1 MPPISLLPLLLLL
14 LLAGAAA
21 AAPAPAE
28 PPTPTPAP
36 PPPPAKNKT
45 IYELLPLFGLP
56 AGVFPANVTAFSLA
70 GNGSLAVD
78 LAGPCYVHFE
88 YLTYFEPRVTG
99 VLRYG
104 SLTELEGVQVRRF
117 LVWFS
122 VVRVKVDLPPPPRF
136 VYLDIGWIT
145 RKLPAA
151 DFQSVH
157 ACEAGK
163 RRRRCRLPSALAAA
177 AAWFQDFFAQF

>member
-1 MPPISLLPLLLLL
+1 MPPTSLLLLLLL
-14 LLAGAAA
+14 LLAGGAAA
-21 AAPAPAE
+21 EPPAPAP
-28 PPTPTPAP
+28 PA
-36 PPPPAKNKT
+36 ARNET
-45 IYELLPLFGLP
+45 IYDILPLFGLP

-70 GNGSLAVD
+70 DNGSLAVD

-104 SLTELEGVQVRRF
+104 SLTELQGVQVRRF
-117 LVWFS
+117 LVWFT

-151 DFQSVH
+151 DFQSPH
-157 ACEAGK
+157 PCEDSK
-163 RRRRCRLPSALAAA
+163 RRGCRLSSALAAA